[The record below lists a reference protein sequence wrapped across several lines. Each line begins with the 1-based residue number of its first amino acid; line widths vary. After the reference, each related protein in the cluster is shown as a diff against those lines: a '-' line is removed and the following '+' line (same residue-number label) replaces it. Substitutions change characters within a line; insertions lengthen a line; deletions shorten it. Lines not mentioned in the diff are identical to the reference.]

1 MNARLF
7 IQIGGSS
14 PSDPLRLIWRASRQ
28 TCLVL
33 RTRGLATGTSK
44 PTASWLSV
52 ERESV
57 DCTREPWKRRIEC
70 VVHFPTLF
78 RVVPIHSL
86 VYFSLCENAISLFLL
101 SRLSSRDY
109 PIQRNSRPITEQ
121 NEGGSSFQLGRSARC
136 GEHRQARIHYPSCGD
151 HRRAPAVGDPEGPC
165 TRWPA

>member
-86 VYFSLCENAISLFLL
+86 VYFSLCENAISLSFFSPVFPHVATLFNATPDQ
-101 SRLSSRDY
+101 SQNRTRVV
-109 PIQRNSRPITEQ
+109 PPFNSV
-121 NEGGSSFQLGRSARC
+121 GRY
-136 GEHRQARIHYPSCGD
+136 G
-151 HRRAPAVGDPEGPC
+151 AVGTYTLSVVWKPQESTGSG
-165 TRWPA
+165 